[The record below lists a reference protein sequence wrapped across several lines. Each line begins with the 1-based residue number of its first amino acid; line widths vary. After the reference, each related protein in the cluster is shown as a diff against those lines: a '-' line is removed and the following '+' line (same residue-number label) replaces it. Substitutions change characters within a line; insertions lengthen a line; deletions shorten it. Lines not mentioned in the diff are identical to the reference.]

1 MAFPTHDEFW
11 MQARSFLEKHAKAI
25 DPILAPNEFLDYF
38 PGTYHYNVSYLL
50 PASQFRFVV
59 FHKGMTE
66 EVDTKLA
73 LAVIDRFYPVFANE
87 VFVIYADA
95 LLLGITSVEPVHTQ
109 ALLEQFE
116 EQFEAAEAFLNR
128 APTYAA
134 VITTYNRPQSLARS
148 LPQVLALG
156 IPVVVVDDASTPE
169 NYQENQRITEQH
181 QVSLI
186 RIPEN
191 RGLPNAM
198 NVGLEYW
205 LADPEID
212 WISYFQDDVDIRPDT
227 LKILEQVQDRIDR
240 PLLAGRDA
248 LEHPTFGTA
257 EIAGYPV
264 LYKRSMPGQHLH
276 AHRDYWRG
284 VLPIPTPYLGAPKPD
299 KGKPGQG
306 ADEDWWITCWSPQSI
321 TKRGGYVVCVPG
333 LVRSFKTAADESTW
347 GNLSELTVESRVID
361 APPIAPPILQ
371 PAILQ
376 PAVPRISPTERQ
388 SSSSEQ
394 AAQPAIVVPPDL
406 SLAGI
411 KVLVDG
417 YNLQLTKGTGI
428 KTYGLSLVQALT
440 LMDAEVDVLLS
451 RSGYKANAILDEVF
465 FYDNQIENR
474 SLLFLLKGLAKTASP
489 FYRAKRRKSDRNFVV
504 KRGQYK
510 EEFLQYAESFNLPQC
525 YSIANIL
532 HKKLGIKTT
541 IKVPEKID
549 LWHAT
554 YPLPMQIQ
562 GVKKITT
569 IHDLIPLRLPYAT
582 LDDKE
587 SFYFKVRDA
596 LKESA
601 AIITVSENSKQ
612 DLLTYFDE
620 ADPDKIIVTYQPI
633 ALEPLEATK
642 REIKARLEGYGLEY
656 QKYWL
661 FVGAIEPKKNV
672 GRLIDAYASLD
683 TDYPLVIVG
692 KKGWLWEDELAKIGF
707 IADSKHPSKQVKLL
721 EYVSA
726 DSLRYLYCGAF
737 CLVFPSLYEG
747 FGLPPVEAMTFGC
760 PVITS
765 NLSCLPE
772 VCGEAAIYVDPYEV
786 SDIKQKMEGLLSQ
799 PLLREQMAIA
809 GKQVVR
815 SFGMEA
821 YLHRLHG
828 AYQKALQ

>member
-1 MAFPTHDEFW
+1 MPFPTHDEFW
-11 MQARSFLEKHAKAI
+11 IQARSFLEKYVNPL
-25 DPILAPNEFLDYF
+25 DPILAPNEFMDCF
-38 PGTYHYNVSYLL
+38 PGTYHYNVSYLFS
-50 PASQFRFVV
+50 ASQFRFVV

-66 EVDTKLA
+66 EIHTALA
-73 LAVIDRFYPVFANE
+73 LEVIDRFYPVFGNE
-87 VFVIYADA
+87 VFVIYADV
-95 LLLGITSVEPVHTQ
+95 LLIGIVSVDVVHTKV
-109 ALLEQFE
+109 LLEQVE
-116 EQFEAAEAFLNR
+116 EQFEAEQASIKP
-128 APTYAA
+128 PTYAA

-156 IPVVVVDDASTPE
+156 IPVMVVDDASTLE
-169 NYQENQRITEQH
+169 NYQENQRITDQH
-181 QVSLI
+181 QVPLI
-186 RIPEN
+186 RIPDN

-198 NVGLEYW
+198 NVGLDYW
-205 LADPEID
+205 LADPAID
-212 WISYFQDDVDIRPDT
+212 WISYFQDDVDIHPDT
-227 LKILEQVQDRIDR
+227 IKVLEQIQDRVDR

-248 LEHPTFGTA
+248 LEHATFNTA
-257 EIAGYPV
+257 EIAGYKV

-284 VLPIPTPYLGAPKPD
+284 VMPIPTPYLGAPKPD

-333 LVRSFKTAADESTW
+333 LVRSFRTTADESTW
-347 GNLSELTVESRVID
+347 GNLSELTVESQVI
-361 APPIAPPILQ
+361 AAPIAPPVITPAAPAKISAVEPPQ
-371 PAILQ
+371 PVKETA
-376 PAVPRISPTERQ
+376 
-388 SSSSEQ
+388 
-394 AAQPAIVVPPDL
+394 AIVVPPDL
-406 SLAGI
+406 SLAGV

-440 LMDAEVDVLLS
+440 LMGAEVDVLLS
-451 RSGYKANAILDEVF
+451 RSGYKTNAILDEVF

-474 SLLFLLKGLAKTASP
+474 SLFFLLKGLAKTASP
-489 FYRAKRRKSDRNFVV
+489 FYRAKRRQSDRNFVV

-532 HKKLGIKTT
+532 YKKLKIRTT
-541 IKVPEKID
+541 VKVPEKID

-554 YPLPMQIQ
+554 YPLPIQIQ

-601 AIITVSENSKQ
+601 AIITVSETTKQ

-642 REIKARLEGYGLEY
+642 REVTARLEGYGLDY

-707 IADSKHPSKQVKLL
+707 VADGSHPNKQIKLL

-726 DSLRYLYCGAF
+726 DSLRYLYRGAF

-772 VCGEAAIYVDPYEV
+772 VCGDAAIYVDPYEV
-786 SDIKQKMEGLLSQ
+786 GDIKQKMEGLLSQ
-799 PLLREQMAIA
+799 PNLREQMAIA
-809 GKQVVR
+809 GKQIAQ
-815 SFGMEA
+815 SFSMEA
-821 YLHRLHG
+821 YLHRLHA
-828 AYQKALQ
+828 AYQKALL

>member
-1 MAFPTHDEFW
+1 
-11 MQARSFLEKHAKAI
+11 MQARAFLEKFA
-25 DPILAPNEFLDYF
+25 DPLDAILAPNEFLDYF
-38 PGTYHYNVSYLL
+38 PGTYHYNVSYVL
-50 PASQFRFVV
+50 PAEQFQFVV
-59 FHKGMTE
+59 FHKAMTRE
-66 EVDTKLA
+66 IEAPLA
-73 LAVIDRFYPVFANE
+73 LKVIEKFYLAFANE
-87 VFVIYADA
+87 VFVIYSSSP
-95 LLLGITSVEPVHTQ
+95 LLGLVSVDEVHAE

-116 EQFEAAEAFLNR
+116 EQLEATPALASSS
-128 APTYAA
+128 TAA
-134 VITTYNRPQSLARS
+134 VITTYNRPHSLARS

-156 IPVVVVDDASTPE
+156 ILVVVVDDASSAE
-169 NYQENQRITEQH
+169 HYQENQQIADKY
-181 QVSLI
+181 QVPLL

-198 NVGLEYW
+198 NAGLDYW
-205 LADPEID
+205 LADPDIH
-212 WISYFQDDVDIRPDT
+212 WISYFQDDVDIHPDT
-227 LKILEQVQDRIDR
+227 LKILARVQDPLTR

-248 LEHPTFGTA
+248 AEHPTFGTD
-257 EIAGYPV
+257 EIAGHKV

-284 VLPIPTPYLGAPKPD
+284 VMPIPTPYLGAPKPD

-321 TKRGGYVVCVPG
+321 VKRGGYVVCVPG
-333 LVRSFKTAADESTW
+333 LVRSFRTGADESTW
-347 GNLSELTVESRVID
+347 GNLSELTVESRVIAD
-361 APPIAPPILQ
+361 APPIQLPVPAEVRPSAQQEATTPQDIERPPL
-371 PAILQ
+371 
-376 PAVPRISPTERQ
+376 
-388 SSSSEQ
+388 
-394 AAQPAIVVPPDL
+394 VVPADL
-406 SLAGI
+406 SLAGV

-440 LMDAEVDVLLS
+440 LLGADVDVLLS
-451 RSGYKANAILDEVF
+451 RSGYKTNAILDEVF
-465 FYDNQIENR
+465 FYDNQVENR

-510 EEFLQYAESFNLPQC
+510 EEFLKYAESFNLPQC
-525 YSIANIL
+525 YSIANVL
-532 HKKLGIKTT
+532 YKKLNLKTEIT
-541 IKVPEKID
+541 VPERVD

-554 YPLPMQIQ
+554 YPLPMQIR
-562 GVKKITT
+562 GAKKITT
-569 IHDLIPLRLPYAT
+569 VHDLIPLRLPYAT

-587 SFYFKVRDA
+587 NFYFKVQDA

-601 AIITVSENSKQ
+601 IVITVSENSKQ

-620 ADPDKIIVTYQPI
+620 ADPEKIVVTYQPI
-633 ALEPLEATK
+633 ALEPLDASK
-642 REIKARLEGYGLEY
+642 REVVEVLEGYGLEY

-692 KKGWLWEDELAKIGF
+692 KKGWLWEDELAKLSF
-707 IADSKHPSKQVKLL
+707 VADSKNPNKQVKLL
-721 EYVSA
+721 EYVSV
-726 DSLRYLYCGAF
+726 DSLRYLYRGAF

-765 NLSCLPE
+765 NVSCLPE
-772 VCGEAAIYVDPYEV
+772 VCGDAALYVDPYEV
-786 SDIKQKMEGLLSQ
+786 SDIKHKMEGLLGDRQ
-799 PLLREQMAIA
+799 LRNRMAMAGQQIA
-809 GKQVVR
+809 E
-815 SFGMEA
+815 SFSMEA
-821 YLHRLHG
+821 YLRRIFA
-828 AYQKALQ
+828 AYQKAIDG